1 MISEDIEALALADA
15 VGALDG
21 DEQRQ
26 LQALIAALSPEE
38 QAHVARCYDLAL
50 SLGASAP
57 QAEPPAHGRHRLLAA
72 IRAVAPAPLPT
83 PAPTPAPAPVTLPNY
98 TLLERDGWS
107 DSPLPGIRVKVLAID
122 TSRNMVTMLF
132 RAEPGARYPSHRH
145 STGEECYV
153 LSGSVVIEG
162 RVLRAGDFHHAE
174 AGTNHAEIYT
184 VEGAE
189 VLLVGAIADYLPDH
203 A

>member
-15 VGALDG
+15 IGALDA
-21 DEQRQ
+21 DEQRG
-26 LQALIAALSPEE
+26 LRGLVGALSPEE
-38 QAHVARCYDLAL
+38 QAHVARLYDLPL
-50 SLGASAP
+50 SLGAAVP
-57 QAEPPAHGRHRLLAA
+57 QVDPPARARDRLMAA
-72 IRAVAPAPLPT
+72 IG
-83 PAPTPAPAPVTLPNY
+83 APVAVPGTPEAVPGAAMLPNY
-98 TLLERDGWS
+98 TLLDSEGWN

-122 TSRNMVTMLF
+122 KPRNMVTMLF

-162 RVLRAGDFHHAE
+162 RVLRAGDFHHAD
-174 AGTNHAEIYT
+174 ADTDHGEIYT

-189 VLLVGAIADYLPDH
+189 VLLVGAITDYLPDH
-203 A
+203 AS